1 MSNVIEPD
9 EVSAYAAKIGERATT
24 AADYDGQLLSTAP
37 SGLQANSDLDQG
49 LRLDPDWF
57 GGPIAPWCGDIEAT
71 LNLVYDS
78 RNAEALRVHEE
89 LTGIQTDL
97 NDFVQRWQDD
107 EDAAVFEINNASD
120 AE

>member
-9 EVSAYAAKIGERATT
+9 EVSAYAAKIGERAATV
-24 AADYDGQLLSTAP
+24 AVYDGQLLSTAP
-37 SGLQANSDLDQG
+37 AGLQANGDLDQA

-57 GGPIAPWCGDIEAT
+57 GGPLAPWSGDIEAT
-71 LNLVYDS
+71 INMVYDS
-78 RNAEALRVHEE
+78 RNAESLRIHEE

-97 NDFVQRWQDD
+97 NDFVQRWEED
-107 EDAAVFEINNASD
+107 EDATAFEFNNASD